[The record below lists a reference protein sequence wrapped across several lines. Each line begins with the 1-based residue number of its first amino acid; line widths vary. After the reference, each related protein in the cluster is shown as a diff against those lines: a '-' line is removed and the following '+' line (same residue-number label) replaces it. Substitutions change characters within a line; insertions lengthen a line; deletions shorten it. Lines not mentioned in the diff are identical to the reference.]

1 MIEINWI
8 TISNVVENRMDD
20 KLVGR
25 NSTMD
30 REWEIWETY
39 YSNSKPKFGTC
50 SLIARFMLADW
61 REELRQLSTRFRQK
75 IKIQTQT
82 VLPQ

>member
-1 MIEINWI
+1 M
-8 TISNVVENRMDD
+8 ENRMDD

-30 REWEIWETY
+30 QEWEIWETY
-39 YSNSKPKFGTC
+39 YSNSKLQFGTC
-50 SLIARFMLADW
+50 SHIATFMLADW
-61 REELRQLSTRFRQK
+61 REELRQLSTWFRQK